1 MAVVRR
7 LIIHGRVQGVFYRAW
22 TVETAQEL
30 GLVGWVRNR
39 RDGTVEA
46 FVQGEEAAV
55 ELFVERAHEG
65 SAYARVERVLA
76 VADDPAHA
84 VHRKLLLPHLAAKK
98 IRELEAF
105 VADTADRLWIDGLRA
120 GRIE

>member
-55 ELFVERAHEG
+55 ERFVERAHEG
-65 SAYARVERVLA
+65 SAHARVERVVA
-76 VADDPAHA
+76 VADDPDA
-84 VHRKLLLPHLAAKK
+84 
-98 IRELEAF
+98 
-105 VADTADRLWIDGLRA
+105 GLDSFGQRPTL
-120 GRIE
+120 